1 MYSLSNKIDLIKINH
16 TGTYVSAKVHCEEE
30 RKFSVRHVTIR
41 IDHATIVMRIVS
53 MIHHIADIC
62 MKSKL
67 EWEKSDHG
75 QKVCQ
80 CVHV

>member
-1 MYSLSNKIDLIKINH
+1 M
-16 TGTYVSAKVHCEEE
+16 SAQVHCEEE
-30 RKFSVRHVTIR
+30 RNFTVDCVTVG
-41 IDHATIVMRIVS
+41 IDHDTTIVRIES

-67 EWEKSDHG
+67 EWENADSG